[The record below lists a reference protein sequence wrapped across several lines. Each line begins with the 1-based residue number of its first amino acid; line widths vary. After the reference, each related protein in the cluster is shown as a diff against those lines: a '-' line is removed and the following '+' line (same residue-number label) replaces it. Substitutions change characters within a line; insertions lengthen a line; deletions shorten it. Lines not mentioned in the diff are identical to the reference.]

1 MILKSN
7 DNLKLKETK
16 HNIFLFHGQNE
27 ALKDDL
33 INFLKKKDETKINYD
48 ETEILNNPELLYNEV
63 FSKSFFETSKL
74 IIINRSSDKIST
86 IIEDILEKSFSD
98 VKIILNSELLEKKS
112 KLRKLFENSKNLVC
126 VPFYEDNQKN
136 LLKVATDFFLKKNI
150 KLSYQNINLL
160 VEKSKGDRK
169 NLDNELKK
177 IEIFLISKKTI
188 NNDDLNKL
196 VNLRKAHNFDELS
209 DQFLAKNK
217 LQLLKILNENILSE
231 QDNIPIIRTLLHKS
245 KRLKVILEN
254 LELNKNID
262 EVVSSYKPPIF
273 WKDKDIIKQQIK
285 KNSVDQVK
293 TLIKKINNLELL
305 LKKNTILP
313 DKLLNNFILEQSK

>member
-7 DNLKLKETK
+7 DKIKIQATK
-16 HNIFLFHGQNE
+16 HNIFLFYGQNE
-27 ALKDDL
+27 ALKNDL

-112 KLRKLFENSKNLVC
+112 KLRKLFENNKNLVC
-126 VPFYEDNQKN
+126 IPFYEDNQKN

-169 NLDNELKK
+169 NLENELKK

-196 VNLRKAHNFDELS
+196 VNLRKAHNFDEVS

-245 KRLKVILEN
+245 KRLKAILEN

-262 EVVSSYKPPIF
+262 EVISNYKPPVF
-273 WKDKDIIKQQIK
+273 WKEKDIIKQQIK

>member
-7 DNLKLKETK
+7 DKIKIQATK
-16 HNIFLFHGQNE
+16 HNIFLFYGQNE

-74 IIINRSSDKIST
+74 IIINRTSNKIST

-254 LELNKNID
+254 LELNKNIN
-262 EVVSSYKPPIF
+262 EVISSYKPPIF
-273 WKDKDIIKQQIK
+273 WKEKDIIKQQIK
-285 KNSVDQVK
+285 KNSVNQVK

>member
-7 DNLKLKETK
+7 DKIKIQATK
-16 HNIFLFHGQNE
+16 HNIFLFYGQNE
-27 ALKDDL
+27 ALKNEL

-98 VKIILNSELLEKKS
+98 IKIILNSELLEKKS
-112 KLRKLFENSKNLVC
+112 KLRKLFENNKNLVC
-126 VPFYEDNQKN
+126 IPFYEDNQKN

-169 NLDNELKK
+169 NLENELKK

-196 VNLRKAHNFDELS
+196 VNLRKAHNFDEVS

-245 KRLKVILEN
+245 KRLKAILEN

-262 EVVSSYKPPIF
+262 EVISNYKPPVF
-273 WKDKDIIKQQIK
+273 WKEKDIIKQQIK

-305 LKKNTILP
+305 LKKNTLLP